1 MCLIAGQTEDM
12 WTPYKELYKSIETN
26 LVRDT
31 QVPSSELEQILRKY
45 KQNFFNLLQNPVS
58 VAIFS
63 ILFMFRGYAVILAT
77 VFGRDKF
84 NCHFLNFF

>member
-1 MCLIAGQTEDM
+1 MLLIIGQTEDM

-58 VAIFS
+58 AHYFDNF
-63 ILFMFRGYAVILAT
+63 ILCFEVMRL
-77 VFGRDKF
+77 
-84 NCHFLNFF
+84 FLQLFF